1 MTQLCLIRHGQTDW
15 NLEGRYQ
22 GQSDVPLNEKGLA
35 QARSLIQQL
44 DGQPFAAIFSSD
56 LKRARQTAE
65 HIAKHLGL
73 TVQIEPRLREINQ
86 GEWEGVLVD
95 EIKARYAEIWS
106 QRTVDPA
113 SVRPPG
119 GETVGEVARRVYAA
133 LDDISRLF
141 PTGRVLI
148 VSHGL
153 SIATAVCRER
163 GIPVGQAYTVIPD
176 NVQPVW
182 MEWQPDEKHVSDSA
196 TPDPAQGQSGRRQP
210 KGPGRGGGLPKSVS

>member
-22 GQSDVPLNEKGLA
+22 GQSDVPLNDKGLA
-35 QARSLIQQL
+35 QARSLVEQL
-44 DGQPFAAIFSSD
+44 EGRSFDAIFSSD
-56 LKRARQTAE
+56 LKRAGQTAE
-65 HIAKHLGL
+65 HIARHLGL

-86 GEWEGVLVD
+86 GEWEGVLVE

-106 QRTVDPA
+106 KRTEDPA
-113 SVRPPG
+113 NVRPPG
-119 GETVGEVARRVYAA
+119 GETVREVAERVSAA

-153 SIATAVCRER
+153 SIATAICRDK
-163 GIPVGQAYTVIPD
+163 GIPVGQAYTVIPE

-182 MEWQPDEKHVSDSA
+182 MEWNPVVE
-196 TPDPAQGQSGRRQP
+196 
-210 KGPGRGGGLPKSVS
+210 

>member
-22 GQSDVPLNEKGLA
+22 GQSDVPLNEKGFE
-35 QARSLIQQL
+35 QARSLVGQL
-44 DGQPFAAIFSSD
+44 DGRSFAAIFSSD
-56 LKRARQTAE
+56 LMRARQTAE
-65 HIAKHLGL
+65 HIAKDLGL

-95 EIKARYAEIWS
+95 DIKARYAEIWS
-106 QRTVDPA
+106 QRTMDPA
-113 SVRPPG
+113 NVRPPG
-119 GETVGEVARRVYAA
+119 GETVREVAERVSAA

-148 VSHGL
+148 ISHGL
-153 SIATAVCRER
+153 SIATAICRDK
-163 GIPVGQAYTVIPD
+163 GIPVGQAYTVIPE

-182 MEWQPDEKHVSDSA
+182 MEWKLDAKPASDSGEV
-196 TPDPAQGQSGRRQP
+196 D
-210 KGPGRGGGLPKSVS
+210 SVSKG

>member
-1 MTQLCLIRHGQTDW
+1 MTKLCLIRHGQTDW

-35 QARSLIQQL
+35 QAQSLIEKL
-44 DGQPFAAIFSSD
+44 NGHSFDAIYSSD
-56 LKRARQTAE
+56 LIRAWQTAE
-65 HIAKHLGL
+65 PIANLLGMN
-73 TVQIEPRLREINQ
+73 VQIDVRLREINQ
-86 GEWEGVLVD
+86 GRWEGVLVD
-95 EIKARYAEIWS
+95 DIKARYAKIWS

-119 GETVGEVARRVYAA
+119 GETVREVAERVYAA

-148 VSHGL
+148 ISHGL
-153 SIATAVCRER
+153 SIATAICRDK
-163 GIPVGQAYTVIPD
+163 GITVGQAYTVIPD

-182 MEWQPDEKHVSDSA
+182 MEWKPLVE
-196 TPDPAQGQSGRRQP
+196 
-210 KGPGRGGGLPKSVS
+210 